1 MRACKVRV
9 VAGLLILMSGIGI
22 HNLAGYSF
30 LQLFGSISEE
40 DEIQVGRE
48 AAQQV
53 ERENPILRNQSVN
66 RYVQTLGDRLARHS
80 NRPNLR
86 YHFKVID
93 KPEVNAFALPGGYVF
108 INRGILELSENESEV
123 AGVVAHEIAH
133 IGERHHIEQMQK
145 AQMLGLGLGV
155 LDLILG
161 GQRGTAEQ
169 IGALGGQM
177 LAQGVFF
184 KFSRDAER
192 EADREGVRML
202 RQAGIHPEGMIT
214 LFKRMDQMR
223 ESRPALIGDFF
234 STHPSLS
241 ERQTNISG
249 MLTSGDQRLTRDSNS
264 FQNAKRSL

>member
-1 MRACKVRV
+1 MRPSRFRV
-9 VAGLLILMSGIGI
+9 VAGLLALLAGIGI
-22 HNLAGYSF
+22 HDVAAYSY

-40 DEIQVGRE
+40 DEIRVGRE

-53 ERENPILRNQSVN
+53 ERENPILRNRTVN
-66 RYVQTLGDRLARHS
+66 QYLQNLGDRLARHGD
-80 NRPNLR
+80 RPNLR

-93 KPEVNAFALPGGYVF
+93 KPEVNAFALPGGYIY
-108 INRGILELSENESEV
+108 INRGILELSENESEL

-133 IGERHHIEQMQK
+133 ISERHHIEQMQK
-145 AQMLGLGLGV
+145 AQMLGMGLSV

-161 GQRGTAEQ
+161 GQRGTAEE
-169 IGALGGQM
+169 IGALGAQM

-192 EADREGVRML
+192 DADREGVRML
-202 RQAGIHPEGMIT
+202 RGAGIHPEGMIS
-214 LFKRMDQMR
+214 LFHRMDQMR
-223 ESRPALIGDFF
+223 EARPALIGDFF

-249 MLTSGDQRLTRDSNS
+249 MMTSGDQGLSRDSSS
-264 FQNAKRSL
+264 FQNAKRRL